1 MTPASSSA
9 CEPPATVHH
18 GGGPVSA
25 RTDLRAAF
33 VWMVFGAAV
42 LIGSLRMDR
51 LEKQDINPYTAPGLL
66 PGLLGIVTM
75 LLGFLLALRSWRRR
89 VAHPDEVSPGTGVA
103 EKKRILL
110 VIVLCVGFGAG
121 LVGHGL
127 PYWAAAAVF
136 VSIAIL
142 SLQHVQRQAAGQ
154 RLGLVPI
161 AKAVAIGLGAGI
173 AITLVFQELF
183 LVHLP

>member
-1 MTPASSSA
+1 VAPDSS
-9 CEPPATVHH
+9 PPAAPAAPAHH
-18 GGGPVSA
+18 GGQPASA
-25 RTDLRAAF
+25 RTDLRAAC

-51 LEKQDINPYTAPGLL
+51 LEKQDINPYTVPGLL

-89 VAHPDEVSPGTGVA
+89 AAHPHEITPATSAA

-110 VIVLCVGFGAG
+110 VIVLCVGFGVG

-127 PYWAAAAVF
+127 PYWAAAAIF

-142 SLQHVQRQAAGQ
+142 SLQHVQRRAAGQ
-154 RLGLVPI
+154 RLGLPAI
-161 AKAVAIGLGAGI
+161 ARAVAIGLGAGI

>member
-1 MTPASSSA
+1 
-9 CEPPATVHH
+9 
-18 GGGPVSA
+18 
-25 RTDLRAAF
+25 
-33 VWMVFGAAV
+33 MVFGAAV

-89 VAHPDEVSPGTGVA
+89 AAHPDEARPATSSAV
-103 EKKRILL
+103 KKRILL
-110 VIVLCVGFGAG
+110 VIVLCVGFGVG

-127 PYWAAAAVF
+127 PYWAAAAIF

-142 SLQHVQRQAAGQ
+142 CLQHVQRQAAGQ
-154 RLGLVPI
+154 SLGLAAI

-173 AITLVFQELF
+173 VITLVFQELF